1 MGRVE
6 EFWIQEGRRAVSS
19 RKAQAARAVQLY
31 WDAISRQMS
40 WGAQCEVEWP
50 LSGNGHVRGG
60 ARLGD
65 GETIAPGRVRKRWI
79 IELCPCPA
87 GAK

>member
-60 ARLGD
+60 VAS
-65 GETIAPGRVRKRWI
+65 GRRGNNSTGTCSEEVDY
-79 IELCPCPA
+79 
-87 GAK
+87 